1 MDKSLKIALGSLGV
15 SLVVPA
21 VKFTAYLNTG
31 SLAPYS
37 DALESIINV
46 ATSIAA
52 IIAIRIAARPADAG
66 HPYSYHKAEYVGGR
80 HRRARQSAAMPPMLS
95 KTHALRT
102 RHAGKST
109 FVDFDLVVS
118 GI

>member
-46 ATSIAA
+46 ATSIA
-52 IIAIRIAARPADAG
+52 RRRPSLRLPQG
-66 HPYSYHKAEYVGGR
+66 GIYVGGR
-80 HRRARQSAAMPPMLS
+80 HRRARQSVAMPPMLS
-95 KTHALRT
+95 KLMPCQPAMQARPPSSISSWWFQGHERF
-102 RHAGKST
+102 AGS
-109 FVDFDLVVS
+109 
-118 GI
+118 